1 MGKPSIFSKEYERK
15 MKRRKRLVSI
25 LILVAIVIGALAFTA
40 TKINFNNDIKNKV
53 SSIFKSKTNKDKS
66 TTSNDKVINEKE
78 TATKP
83 KDDSNKD
90 SNKQSDS
97 NASKDTSKNNNE
109 EKKQDEDKYI
119 EVTLGSGT
127 VSKVFYDEVAGA
139 KKYKYLDPIDGG
151 VTFDISPSQSSILIN
166 EVNTQQLKVIG
177 SDGQQKE
184 ITKASYVTKD
194 GRTFSRES
202 IMKQYPGY
210 LWSVN
215 GKFIDDN
222 HVAYVSQL
230 PWFGVPDLYSYIW
243 IVDINSGEHKALM
256 NTKAKSLTI
265 SNLAADGLHIKADDA
280 EKVITVEQL
289 ISG

>member
-1 MGKPSIFSKEYERK
+1 MGKPSIFSKEYERR
-15 MKRRKRLVSI
+15 MKKRKRLVSTF
-25 LILVAIVIGALAFTA
+25 ILVVLVIGAIAFTA
-40 TKINFNNDIKNKV
+40 TKINFKNDIKDKV
-53 SSIFKSKTNKDKS
+53 SSILTKKSNQDKPS
-66 TTSNDKVINEKE
+66 ISNDKANNDKE
-78 TATKP
+78 AATKP

-90 SNKQSDS
+90 GNKQSDS
-97 NASKDTSKNNNE
+97 NASKDTSKNGNE
-109 EKKQDEDKYI
+109 EKKQEEDKYI

-127 VSKVFYDEVAGA
+127 VSKIFYDDVSGT
-139 KKYKYLDPIDGG
+139 KKYKYLDPIDSG
-151 VTFDISPSQSSILIN
+151 VTFDISPSQNSMLIN
-166 EVNTQQLKVIG
+166 EVNTQQMKVIG

-194 GRTFSRES
+194 GRTFSREA

-215 GKFIDDN
+215 SKFIDDK

-256 NTKAKSLTI
+256 NIKAKNLTI
-265 SNLAADGLHIKADDA
+265 SNLEADGLHIKADDT
-280 EKVITVEQL
+280 EKVITVQQL
-289 ISG
+289 IGG

>member
-15 MKRRKRLVSI
+15 MKRRKRLVST
-25 LILVAIVIGALAFTA
+25 LVLAVLVIGALTFTA
-40 TKINFNNDIKNKV
+40 TKINFKNDIKNKV
-53 SSIFKSKTNKDKS
+53 SSIFTNKTNKDKPS
-66 TTSNDKVINEKE
+66 ISKDKVSNDKEA
-78 TATKP
+78 ATKP
-83 KDDSNKD
+83 KDDLNKD
-90 SNKQSDS
+90 GNKQSDS
-97 NASKDTSKNNNE
+97 VTSKNNNE
-109 EKKQDEDKYI
+109 DKKQDEDKYI

-151 VTFDISPSQSSILIN
+151 VTFDISPSQNSMLIN
-166 EVNTQQLKVIG
+166 EVNTQQMKVIG

-194 GRTFSRES
+194 GRTFTREA

-215 GKFIDDN
+215 AKFIDDN

-243 IVDINSGEHKALM
+243 IVDINSGEHRSLM
-256 NTKAKSLTI
+256 NIKAKNLTI

-280 EKVITVEQL
+280 EKIITVQQL
-289 ISG
+289 IGG

>member
-15 MKRRKRLVSI
+15 MKRRKRLVST
-25 LILVAIVIGALAFTA
+25 LLLVVIVIGVLAFAA
-40 TKINFNNDIKNKV
+40 TKINFKNDIKNKV
-53 SSIFKSKTNKDKS
+53 SSIFTNKTNKDKTS
-66 TTSNDKVINEKE
+66 TNNDKEA
-78 TATKP
+78 ATKP

-90 SNKQSDS
+90 NNKQSDS
-97 NASKDTSKNNNE
+97 NTSKDTAKNNNE

-119 EVTLGSGT
+119 EVTLASGT
-127 VSKVFYDEVAGA
+127 VSKVFYDEIEGT

-151 VTFDISPSQSSILIN
+151 VTFDISPSQNAMLIN
-166 EVNTQQLKVIG
+166 EVNTQQMKVIG

-215 GKFIDDN
+215 AKFIDDK

-230 PWFGVPDLYSYIW
+230 PWFGVPDLYAYIW
-243 IVDINSGEHKALM
+243 IVDINSGEHRAVM
-256 NTKAKSLTI
+256 NIKAKNLTI
-265 SNLAADGLHIKADDA
+265 SNLAADGLHIKADDE
-280 EKVITVEQL
+280 EKIINVQQL
-289 ISG
+289 IGG